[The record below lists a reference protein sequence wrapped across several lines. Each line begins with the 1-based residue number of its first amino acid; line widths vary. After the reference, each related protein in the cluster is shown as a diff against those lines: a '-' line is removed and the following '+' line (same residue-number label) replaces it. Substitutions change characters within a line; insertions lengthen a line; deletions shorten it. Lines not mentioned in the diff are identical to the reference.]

1 MLEVLED
8 RQKDQIVKIDDIDF
22 LNFPLDLNFNLC
34 DYPLQFCVADGV
46 GLLVVGDYVVESDVG
61 VLLSEDQINRRQ
73 HYLEEMS
80 LGQSL
85 RSMNE

>member
-1 MLEVLED
+1 MFEVLED
-8 RQKDQIVKIDDIDF
+8 GQKHQIVKIDDIGF

-34 DYPLQFCVADGV
+34 DYPLQFCVADVV

-73 HYLEEMS
+73 YYLEEMS